1 MTKNFYLHIATAI
14 LISVLGVSA
23 NAQSRNRQELKVSVP
38 FAFNVGNTELP
49 AGDYNVRVIN
59 PASANSVLQFASVDG
74 KSTILIRTTDVEGWA
89 KSTARLTFRHYG
101 SQYFLAQIWMASEST
116 GFGTPN
122 SSSEKNL
129 RRQLGKAAKNVDLVA
144 VNAQ

>member
-1 MTKNFYLHIATAI
+1 MNKKFYLHIATAI

-49 AGDYNVRVIN
+49 AGDYTVRVVN
-59 PASANSVLQFASVDG
+59 PTSDSSVLQIASVDG
-74 KSTILIRTTDVEGWA
+74 KFTTMVRTIDVEGWA

-101 SQYFLAQIWMASEST
+101 SQYFLAQVWMAAESN
-116 GFGTPN
+116 GFAAPN
-122 SSSEKNL
+122 SSNEKNL
-129 RRQLGKAAKNVDLVA
+129 RRQLGKTAKNVDLVA